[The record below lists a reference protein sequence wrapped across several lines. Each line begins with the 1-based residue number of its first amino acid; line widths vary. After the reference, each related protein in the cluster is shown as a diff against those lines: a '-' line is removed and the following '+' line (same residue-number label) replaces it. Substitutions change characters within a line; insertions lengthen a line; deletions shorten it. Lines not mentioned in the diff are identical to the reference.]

1 MITQARTRLD
11 ASPIAD
17 WLNVAAT
24 DRRDVWK
31 IDFEDRHLGNP
42 LIRSIHGGVV
52 GTLIEY
58 AAEEGLRRHLAEKGI
73 HADLE
78 LTTSSIEYLRVTK
91 DAPLFARFEI
101 TRIARRI
108 GFVEV
113 WCWQDR
119 EDMPVSRGACTLRI
133 LQEG

>member
-1 MITQARTRLD
+1 MSKSPPKLAD
-11 ASPIAD
+11 APIAA
-17 WLNVAAT
+17 WLNVSAT
-24 DRRDVWK
+24 DRPDVWK
-31 IDFEDRHLGNP
+31 AGFEDRHLGNP

-58 AAEEGLRRHLAEKGI
+58 AAEEGLRRALAEKGI
-73 HADLE
+73 EAQGIE
-78 LTTSSIEYLRVTK
+78 LTTTSIEYLRVTK
-91 DAPLFARFEI
+91 DAPLFARFEV

-108 GFVEV
+108 GFVDV

-133 LQEG
+133 HQ